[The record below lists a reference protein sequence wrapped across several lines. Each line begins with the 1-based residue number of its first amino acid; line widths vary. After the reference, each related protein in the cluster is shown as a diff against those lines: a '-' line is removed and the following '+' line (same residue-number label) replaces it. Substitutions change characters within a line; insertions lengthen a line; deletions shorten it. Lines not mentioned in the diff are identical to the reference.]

1 MDIVKANIVDAK
13 KFLLTIREQ
22 HYELEELKYERYLE
36 ENGLCIKVSNPARPC
51 VGRGDPNDLSAVPVH
66 IERFVRRIA
75 NEEAALYRMR
85 EAGKDFIALLPD
97 ARERTI
103 LKYYYIDFLTWEQ
116 IALRVHLSPSRT
128 YDGHRMGLEQLNGY
142 IRAAWMRK
150 LIALLKVRSK
160 SELNLW

>member
-51 VGRGDPNDLSAVPVH
+51 VGRGGPNDLSAVPVH

-85 EAGKDFIALLPD
+85 EAGKGFIALLPD

-116 IALRVHLSPSRT
+116 VAMRIHLSPSQM
-128 YDGHRMGLEQLNGY
+128 YNNHKQALEQLNSL

-150 LIALLKVRSK
+150 FIEILKDRSK
-160 SELNLW
+160 